1 MKTVKI
7 RDKEFEIFLSQEV
20 IETAIDNV
28 AAKINT
34 ELAGKDPLFVCV
46 LNGSFIY
53 AAELMKRVTIPCE
66 VSFVKV
72 SSYRGTTST
81 GKLKEIYGLEED
93 IRDRTV
99 VIVEDIVDTGHTI
112 SLILDQLACDEPK
125 EVLVTTLLLK
135 PDALKVQVELDYVA
149 LEIPNDFIVGFGLDY
164 DGYGRNLPDIYKIKN
179 KSHHA

>member
-7 RDKEFEIFLSQEV
+7 RDKEFELFLSQQV
-20 IETAIDNV
+20 IEKAIDEV
-28 AAKINT
+28 ADKINK

-53 AAELMKRVTIPCE
+53 ASELMKRITIPCE

-93 IRDRTV
+93 IKDRTV
-99 VIVEDIVDTGHTI
+99 VIVEDIVDTGHTM
-112 SLILDQLACDEPK
+112 SLILEQLEVDEPK

-135 PDALKVQVELDYVA
+135 PDALKVQVKLDYVA
-149 LEIPNDFIVGFGLDY
+149 LEIPNDFIVGYGLDY
-164 DGYGRNLPDIYKIKN
+164 DGYGRNLSDIYKIK
-179 KSHHA
+179 K